1 MKLYND
7 AGIEAIDLPASV
19 KATVPWGG
27 VSSKYAFASSLEVAE
42 TIRKE
47 LNYIPV
53 YAQEAKTRIE
63 GKGSYTKHMLRFR
76 AVNSLPVLN
85 GLHFE
90 IVLINSH
97 DRASSL
103 SLSFGIYRMVC
114 SNGLCLGGDIFS
126 TGAMHHTGNGLKG
139 LGEKLNRLLTQQGRV
154 ADTVNTMQH
163 RMLNLDDK
171 LTFAR
176 QAIALQYPK
185 LTGDENR
192 LMANRTLQTRRYQD
206 TGQDVFSVYNV
217 VQENLLAGGMRG
229 ISGRRIRQVNSIDA
243 AVKVNEG
250 LWELAASYV

>member
-7 AGIEAIDLPASV
+7 AGIETIDLPNSV
-19 KATVPWGG
+19 KATMPWGG

-53 YAQEAKTRIE
+53 YAQEARTRIE

-76 AVNSLPVLN
+76 AINSLPVLN

-103 SLSFGIYRMVC
+103 SLSLGIYRMVC

-154 ADTVNTMQH
+154 ADTVASMQTKTLSLED
-163 RMLNLDDK
+163 RRA
-171 LTFAR
+171 FAG
-176 QAIALQYPK
+176 QAVALRYPK
-185 LTGDENR
+185 LTEGENQI
-192 LMANRTLQTRRYQD
+192 MAYRTLRTRRYQD
-206 TGQDVFSVYNV
+206 AGEDVFSVYNV

>member
-7 AGIEAIDLPASV
+7 AGIETANLPNSV
-19 KATVPWGG
+19 KASMPWGG

-53 YAQEAKTRIE
+53 YAQEARTRIE

-103 SLSFGIYRMVC
+103 SLSLGIYRMVC

-139 LGEKLNRLLTQQGRV
+139 LGDKIAGLISKQGMV

-163 RMLNLDDK
+163 RMLSLEDRMA
-171 LTFAR
+171 FAR
-176 QAIALQYPK
+176 QAVTLRYPK
-185 LTGDENR
+185 LTEDENQ
-192 LMANRTLQTRRYQD
+192 LMAVRTLQTRRYQD
-206 TGQDVFSVYNV
+206 AGQDVFSVYNV

-229 ISGRRIRQVNSIDA
+229 ISGRRIRQVNSIDS